1 LETVAV
7 EKPKKLRVWIIAVI
21 AVLAVIAFLGGTKFG
36 QISKLIG
43 SQKTFKIP
51 PESVTTTK
59 VEKTSWLASR
69 EAVGTLVAVR
79 AVTVASEIGGQVKQI
94 NFDSGQEVK
103 KGDLLVK
110 LDTSVEEA
118 QLASAEADLKLA
130 ETTAK
135 RQQALRKTG
144 ANTPSDID
152 TAESRVASTTAQA
165 AQLRATIAKKTIRAP
180 FDGRLAIRQVELGQ
194 VLSPGALVASLQSV
208 TPVHAEFWLPQQT
221 LADLHVNM
229 RSEMTTDVFPG
240 KKWTGIITTINPEV
254 DISTRNVRVRA
265 TFPNPDGTLRPGMF
279 ASVAVLS
286 NDERPQLVIPATAV
300 MYAPYGDSV
309 FSVEK
314 KEQDLVAH
322 QKFIRLGER
331 RGDLVAVTSGIDAGE
346 TIVSSGAFKL
356 HNGSTL
362 VVHNE
367 LAPDA
372 KLSPTPTDK

>member
-1 LETVAV
+1 METVAV
-7 EKPKKLRVWIIAVI
+7 KKPAKAKTWIIAIAGVVLVI
-21 AVLAVIAFLGGTKFG
+21 AILAGIKVT
-36 QISKLIG
+36 QIRKMMASG
-43 SQKTFKIP
+43 KTFKLP

-79 AVTVASEIGGQVKQI
+79 AVTVASELAGQVKQI
-94 NFDSGQEVK
+94 NFDSGADVH
-103 KGDLLVK
+103 KGDLLLK

-130 ETTAK
+130 EVNAK
-135 RQQALRKTG
+135 RAQVLRKTS
-144 ANTPSDID
+144 ANTPSELD
-152 TAESRVASTTAQA
+152 TAESRVAETLAQA
-165 AQLRATIAKKTIRAP
+165 AQLKAIIAKKTIRAP

-194 VLSPGALVASLQSV
+194 VLTSGALIASLQSV
-208 TPVHAEFWLPQQT
+208 TPIHAEFWLPQQV
-221 LADLHVNM
+221 LSDLHVNM
-229 RSEMTTDVFPG
+229 RAEMQTDVFPG
-240 KKWTGIITTINPEV
+240 KKWNGVITTVNPEV

-265 TFPNPDGTLRPGMF
+265 TFPNTDGTLKPGMF
-279 ASVAVLS
+279 ANVAVLS
-286 NDERPQLVIPATAV
+286 NDERPALVIPATAV

-309 FSVEK
+309 YSVENK
-314 KEQDLVAH
+314 DKDLVAH
-322 QKFIRLGER
+322 QKFVRLGER
-331 RGDLVAVTSGIDAGE
+331 RGDLVAVTTGLEVGE

-362 VVHNE
+362 AVHND

>member
-7 EKPKKLRVWIIAVI
+7 EKPKRAKVWIIAIV
-21 AVLAVIAFLGGTKFG
+21 AVLAVIAFLAGTKG
-36 QISKLIG
+36 AQIGALIG

-59 VEKTSWLASR
+59 VDKTSWLASR

-79 AVTVASEIGGQVKQI
+79 AVTVASEVAGQVKQI
-94 NFDSGQEVK
+94 NFDSGADVK

-130 ETTAK
+130 EVTNK
-135 RQQALRKTG
+135 RQQTLRRTG
-144 ANTPSDID
+144 ANTPSDVD
-152 TAESRVASTTAQA
+152 TAESRVASTLASA

-194 VLSPGALVASLQSV
+194 VLSPGTLIASLQSV
-208 TPVHAEFWLPQQT
+208 TPIHAEFWLPQQV
-221 LADLHVNM
+221 LSDLHVNM
-229 RSEMTTDVFPG
+229 HAEMTTDVFPG
-240 KKWTGIITTINPEV
+240 KKWTGVITTINPEV

-265 TFPNPDGTLRPGMF
+265 TFPNQDGTLKPGMF
-279 ASVAVLS
+279 ANVAVLS

-309 FSVEK
+309 YSVENK
-314 KEQDLVAH
+314 DKDLVAH
-322 QKFIRLGER
+322 QKFVRLGER
-331 RGDLVAVTSGIDAGE
+331 RGDLVAVTTGLDAGE